1 MGKRCAQGAGS
12 AGWLV
17 SGFLLLVLVSVALAG
32 CQTEPVGT
40 GEFTTFGITSY
51 KVDPDQVD
59 AFVSAVHSDKMQ
71 QMGDDVSTMTS
82 GYILRSMDD
91 PETVIHVTFMNI
103 QSEEDMAIAQA
114 SSEHPVRLE
123 ILEDVKPFLKEA
135 PTLEGY
141 VVLSELHYEH

>member
-1 MGKRCAQGAGS
+1 
-12 AGWLV
+12 
-17 SGFLLLVLVSVALAG
+17 
-32 CQTEPVGT
+32 
-40 GEFTTFGITSY
+40 
-51 KVDPDQVD
+51 
-59 AFVSAVHSDKMQ
+59 
-71 QMGDDVSTMTS
+71 
-82 GYILRSMDD
+82 MDD

-141 VVLSELHYEH
+141 VVLSELPLRALAGPW